1 MGSGGGGQSSH
12 PRSISVRDFICHAG
26 AGATAGAIAATF
38 VCPLDVIKTRLQV
51 HGLPQS
57 SQSGV
62 RGTVIITSLQNI
74 IRNEGLKGMYRGL
87 SPTII
92 ALLPNWAVY
101 FTLYEQLKGLLTSHD
116 DNGGQLTIG
125 ANMVAAAGAGA
136 ATAITTNPLWV
147 VKTRLQTQGMRTGVV
162 PYTGVLSALRR
173 IVHEEGFRGLYS
185 GVLPSLAGISHVA
198 IQFPAYEKI
207 KSYMAKRGN
216 TTVDHLTPTDV
227 AIASSISKVLASIM
241 TYPHEVI
248 RSRLQEQGHA
258 RNTQVQYAGV
268 IDCIRKVLPPE
279 TKNSEVGPW
288 SDGHVKSWPN
298 NRGNKAVPNRRR
310 KKRKEN
316 GSYPFRQPPLP
327 TTGNAHDESQR
338 SEGSL
343 NGGEQH
349 ISKWSR
355 SNGGSLRSEVEK
367 SGGREGVFELFG
379 AVFGEPEP
387 RKERRMPRQT
397 RRRSWR
403 AESTAGMSSGNAGA
417 RQPHE
422 ISRRSALVLE
432 QLNHGRGRGSRELPN
447 DGLGSLEQ
455 SPEQGCRRWDER
467 WLLGFHLERFLLSD
481 EENKMRKKRGLSPF
495 GANPFII
502 RTGPHS
508 EPGSCSPDPA
518 QQREA
523 TDPSVLWAYESKLA

>member
-26 AGATAGAIAATF
+26 AGATAATF

-268 IDCIRKVLPPE
+268 IDCIRKVFRKEGVSGFYRGCATNLLRTTPSAVITFTTYEMIHRFLNQVLPPE

-298 NRGNKAVPNRRR
+298 NRGNVDDNK
-310 KKRKEN
+310 
-316 GSYPFRQPPLP
+316 LP
-327 TTGNAHDESQR
+327 QTH
-338 SEGSL
+338 
-343 NGGEQH
+343 
-349 ISKWSR
+349 
-355 SNGGSLRSEVEK
+355 SNK
-367 SGGREGVFELFG
+367 IT
-379 AVFGEPEP
+379 P
-387 RKERRMPRQT
+387 
-397 RRRSWR
+397 
-403 AESTAGMSSGNAGA
+403 
-417 RQPHE
+417 
-422 ISRRSALVLE
+422 
-432 QLNHGRGRGSRELPN
+432 
-447 DGLGSLEQ
+447 
-455 SPEQGCRRWDER
+455 
-467 WLLGFHLERFLLSD
+467 
-481 EENKMRKKRGLSPF
+481 
-495 GANPFII
+495 
-502 RTGPHS
+502 
-508 EPGSCSPDPA
+508 
-518 QQREA
+518 
-523 TDPSVLWAYESKLA
+523 